1 MVIIIKYIRESS
13 NKSKSKLEHK
23 HGKGQIY
30 HMAEEGVQGRSTVS
44 GADDIK
50 LSDIQEQLGRLFT
63 LNCFQSTAS
72 VTSSISRCGVKNN
85 GQ

>member
-30 HMAEEGVQGRSTVS
+30 HVAEEGVQGRSTVS
-44 GADDIK
+44 KADIK
-50 LSDIQEQLGRLFT
+50 LSDIQEQLGRLFA

-72 VTSSISRCGVKNN
+72 VTSSISRCGVNN